1 MRVAIVGCGTA
12 GGASALFLA
21 RAGHEVKVFERVPDP
36 RPIGAGI
43 ILQPTGQAVL
53 ARLGLE
59 REVLD
64 RGARLDGLLVRNAA
78 GRKILELSYED
89 VGISR
94 DPPPGGTGVCENL
107 FGLGIHRGVLF
118 RELFTAAQREAD
130 VRCGVAIDRVDWVR
144 RTLIGDDGVEHGPFD
159 LIVVADGARSK
170 LRDDITEIEHSL
182 KPYPWGALWFLA
194 EDPERNFRGRLSQ
207 TVRSNARMLGFLPT
221 GLGPD
226 SDCPLTSLYWS
237 IRGDRVDAFRRA
249 GIDAWKDE
257 IRAMLDEPSRA
268 AAEPLL
274 AQIEHEQQVLFTSYN
289 DVQMRPWVH
298 DRVVFLGDA
307 AHAMSPQLGQ
317 GCNLALLDA
326 LTLAECLDV
335 FSTDVTRAL
344 EMYCARRRRHLGVYT
359 QATRWLTPFFQG
371 DVGALGELRDL
382 FMPIAAKVPFAR
394 AMMTKSMAGVLGDWF
409 GGTYRLPTAS
419 RPRA

>member
-21 RAGHEVKVFERVPDP
+21 RAGHEVIVYERVPDP

-59 REVLD
+59 REVLE
-64 RGARLDGLLVRNAA
+64 RGARLDGLLVRNAR

-89 VGISR
+89 VGNSR
-94 DPPPGGTGVCENL
+94 EPTQGGTGVCEM

-118 RELFTAAQREAD
+118 RELFAAAQRETE
-130 VRCGVAIDRVDWVR
+130 VRCGVAIDRVDWER
-144 RTLIGDDGVEHGPFD
+144 RRLIDDSGAEHGPFD
-159 LIVVADGARSK
+159 LIIVADGARSK
-170 LRDDITEIEHSL
+170 LRDDITEIQQTL
-182 KPYPWGALWFLA
+182 RAYPWGALWFLA
-194 EDPERNFRGRLSQ
+194 EDPEQNFRGRLFQ

-226 SDCPLTSLYWS
+226 SDRALTSIYWS
-237 IRGDRVDAFRRA
+237 IRGDRVEAFRRA

-257 IRAMLDEPSRA
+257 IRSMLDEQSSA

-326 LTLAECLDV
+326 LTLAECIDV

-344 EMYCARRRRHLGVYT
+344 EMYCARRRTHLGVYT

-371 DVGALGELRDL
+371 DVELLGELRDL
-382 FMPIAAKVPFAR
+382 FMPVAAKVPFAR
-394 AMMTKSMAGVLGDWF
+394 SLMTKSMAGVLGSWF
-409 GGTYRLPTAS
+409 GGTFRLPTSA
-419 RPRA
+419 RPRH